1 MGFLLTPNNRI
12 GLRYSHFSNASIKR
26 PNPGLDAVQV
36 SYTYQF

>member
-12 GLRYSHFSNASIKR
+12 GLRYSHFPTPASSARIR
-26 PNPGLDAVQV
+26 LDAVQV